1 MAITWTDR
9 STGEPIHL
17 SPAAGTLTL
26 SFGGTSNLSFDGE
39 GRLVGA
45 WFDGLTYR
53 RALDNRVQ
61 LKWSDPV
68 QPGQRRRRLLGVD
81 ERKALLARSYTA
93 ANRVAQG
100 LQQGSVDVGGTE
112 PALVE
117 AVAGWL
123 TSIGGWTWER
133 LEDEATRFASVYKP
147 ISILP
152 PDQYLGLVLQA
163 TEGCSY
169 NECTFCT
176 FYRDRPF
183 RIKREEEFRQHASA
197 VQDFFGRGRS
207 LRKRLFLADA
217 NAVII
222 PQQRLDPLLAIAN
235 EAFPILPLAASPGE
249 QRAWQRAHPWHLDG
263 IYAFIS
269 APDALNKHADDFA
282 AMRAQNVRRLYVGL
296 ESGHD
301 PLRLFLRKEGSGA
314 DVLHAVEKM
323 KEGGLSVGLIF
334 MVGVGGE
341 RYRQAHFEDTIALLQ
356 RLPLDDDD
364 LIYVSPFVASDDS
377 PYVQEM
383 DASAIKPLDEAE
395 IMAEEGRFKAA
406 LTPWARSRGVR
417 ISRYDIREFL
427 Y

>member
-1 MAITWTDR
+1 MATTWIDR
-9 STGEPIHL
+9 NKNEPIHISL
-17 SPAAGTLTL
+17 AAGTLTL
-26 SFGGTSNLSFDGE
+26 SFGGHSNLSFDGE

-61 LKWSDPV
+61 LKWSDPDR
-68 QPGQRRRRLLGVD
+68 PGVRQRRLLNAD
-81 ERKALLARSYTA
+81 KRRALLARSYDA
-93 ANRVAQG
+93 AEGVADG
-100 LQQGSVDVGGTE
+100 LRQHNLDLGEGEQTTVDT
-112 PALVE
+112 
-117 AVAGWL
+117 VAAWL
-123 TSIGGWTWER
+123 ETVSDWTWER
-133 LEDEATRFASVYKP
+133 LEHEATRFAGVYKP

-183 RIKREEEFRQHASA
+183 RIKQDVEFRQHVAD
-197 VQDFFGRGRS
+197 VQAFFGRGKTV
-207 LRKRLFLADA
+207 RKRLFLADA
-217 NAVII
+217 NAVIV
-222 PQQRLDPLLAIAN
+222 PQHRLDPLLAIAN
-235 EAFPILPLAASPGE
+235 ETFPILPLTTPPDE
-249 QRAWQRAHPWHLDG
+249 QRDWQQAHPWYLDG

-269 APDALNKHADDFA
+269 APDVLNKAADDFA

-301 PLRLFLRKEGSGA
+301 PLRLFLRKQGSA
-314 DVLHAVEKM
+314 TDVLSAVEAIKA
-323 KEGGLSVGLIF
+323 GSLSVGLIF

-341 RYRQAHFEDTIALLQ
+341 RYRQAHYDDTISLLQ
-356 RLPLDDDD
+356 RLPLGQDD
-364 LIYVSPFVASDDS
+364 LIYISPFVASEDS
-377 PYVQEM
+377 PYIREM
-383 DASAIKPLDEAE
+383 DAADIEPLSEEE
-395 IMAEEGRFKAA
+395 IAEEENRFKAA
-406 LTPWARSRGVR
+406 LMPWARMRGVR